1 LTAPGGGPRS
11 LWQLP
16 PCLRP
21 CFISHHSPHSWRGDR
36 FQSVAR
42 GQELVVHATEEAVD
56 WAIRLI
62 DPT

>member
-1 LTAPGGGPRS
+1 
-11 LWQLP
+11 
-16 PCLRP
+16 
-21 CFISHHSPHSWRGDR
+21 
-36 FQSVAR
+36 VAR